1 MLKVTVSGDYRTT
14 DRSVIIDFDKVSGVI
29 PNIPIDCDEEQME
42 GWILSHVQNRFVGMW
57 INADKRYNKRFN
69 SIRTCFVDKVEEV
82 DGEPLCIGKDIKEMT
97 AEELQHLA
105 VSFHLPM
112 IPKAKTSIRS
122 AREVAYI
129 EYCKNVLGKKID
141 KTAENYKFALLP
153 PIFVYN
159 KVVKVA
165 GKKIKSQEE
174 IIRDEVEGKENVID
188 ETLPTALSMDELK
201 TIAKQKG
208 VKFNGNI
215 SYENLYNRLFGD

>member
-29 PNIPIDCDEEQME
+29 PNIPIDCDEEEME

-69 SIRTCFVDKVEEV
+69 SIRTCFVDKIEEV

-105 VSFHLPM
+105 VTFHLTM
-112 IPKAKTSIRS
+112 IPKGSASIRS

-129 EYCKNVLGKKID
+129 EYCKNVLGQKID
-141 KTAENYKFALLP
+141 KTVENFKFALLP

-201 TIAKQKG
+201 SIAKQKG